1 MMIMDEG
8 TYKMV
13 QQQMQSQHV
22 PSPWHVA
29 MSGFSSLS
37 RNGTALHSMDGAN
50 ATSTKDVD

>member
-13 QQQMQSQHV
+13 QHQMQSQHV

-29 MSGFSSLS
+29 MSGFSS